1 MSLLWLSL
9 GLDNN
14 QWGHERG
21 LCGAGIV
28 CLLILVLVAQVDG
41 IILKIYQTV
50 QLRMVHFSVFNN

>member
-28 CLLILVLVAQVDG
+28 CLLIFGACCTGRWNHSENLSNCTIKNGALFCIQ
-41 IILKIYQTV
+41 
-50 QLRMVHFSVFNN
+50 